1 MEIHYK
7 NIYTLKNNEPILV
20 IYNISA
26 RHYIGLPLSKSKEK
40 DCFHI
45 PSIDFYYNS
54 SKIKEYKYLQFANCL
69 YIKGKPLLIKDS
81 EFKTITDNVKKYYL
95 DNILIKTSENTID
108 NFIFDKWI
116 FDKLYLNNTENG
128 FLSFDIIRPKAVYW
142 INFGYGVGSELRK
155 LRPAILWRHTADKKI
170 CTFIPLSSKCCGD
183 NSYYHCDLTCLNEST
198 AKLECMQNLSYK
210 RIVESYRINGKPLY
224 INNKDFKLIN
234 EKLNR
239 YYVYS

>member
-7 NIYTLKNNEPILV
+7 NVYTLKNKEPVLV
-20 IYNISA
+20 IYNVSS

-40 DCFHI
+40 GYSYI

-54 SKIKEYKYLQFANCL
+54 SQIKEYKYGQFVNCL
-69 YIKGKPLLIKDS
+69 YIKGKTLIIKDS
-81 EFKTITDNVKKYYL
+81 EFKIITDTTKKYYL

-108 NFIFDKWI
+108 NFIFNKWI
-116 FDKLYLNNTENG
+116 FDKLYLNSTDDG

-155 LRPAILWRHTADKKI
+155 LRPAILWRHTADKKV
-170 CTFIPLSSKCCGD
+170 CTFIPLSSKRYGD
-183 NSYYHCDLTCLNEST
+183 NFYYHCDLTCLNNST

-210 RIVESYRINGKPLY
+210 RIVESYRIKGKPLY
-224 INNKDFKLIN
+224 INNRDFKLIN
-234 EKLNR
+234 DNLNR
-239 YYVYS
+239 YYIYS